1 MAEVDMK
8 RRAWVLPGLILILLA
23 IAACG
28 GAMSAQ
34 SAPAAEA
41 STASGGESITNNQE
55 AGVDEGGIVK
65 AVGDTLVV
73 LRRGRLFTIDV
84 GGNRLQP
91 ICMVNAYVSREHAA
105 SWYDELLVHERHVV
119 VIGYSYQYG
128 GTELGLFE
136 LDPQGC
142 VSHRGTYYLRSN
154 DYYSSRNYASRLVDG
169 KLVFYLPH
177 YLGGSNGSDPFA
189 NAAPPAILRFGT
201 DRDAWSPIVSR
212 DDVARASG
220 DVQNPTLHTLVV
232 CDLEASAF
240 ACHAHGIIGEFG
252 RTFYVSGRAVYVW
265 TQAPYGGAN
274 GDYPRAD
281 VFRLPLDGGA
291 IGATTAWGGPVD
303 QFSFKEDGDV
313 LNVLV
318 RNESGGDWMA
328 NPESS
333 RGDVSLAQIPIGSFT
348 DQRPVTWQDYT
359 ALPRPEREY
368 GAFQNRFVGD
378 YVLYGTGTSWGYA
391 QEGTLADLYAHPF
404 RQDGETARLRL
415 PHGVDRIEALGTDA
429 LVVGSDGDDLH
440 MSTVALGR
448 SPFVVDEFVRR
459 DAAQG
464 ELRSHGFFFLG
475 DPQSRGSGL
484 LALPIRGN
492 GAGYSWLTEG
502 SVELV
507 FLRTDRL
514 RLSGLGGLHARNDEV
529 DDQCVA
535 SCADWYGN
543 ARPIFYR
550 GRIFALLGYEIVEGR
565 IEEGRMEERRR
576 IHLIRNLSPG

>member
-1 MAEVDMK
+1 MGRGE
-8 RRAWVLPGLILILLA
+8 RLIPIFALIVMSSGG
-23 IAACG
+23 CG
-28 GAMSAQ
+28 GGMSAPSVATQ
-34 SAPAAEA
+34 E
-41 STASGGESITNNQE
+41 TATATAGGESITNNQE

-73 LRRGRLFTIDV
+73 LRRGRLFTVDV
-84 GGNRLQP
+84 GGDRLRP
-91 ICMVNAYVSREHAA
+91 ICMVNAYVNREDAA

-119 VIGYSYQYG
+119 VIGYSYRFG
-128 GTELGLFE
+128 GTELGLFD
-136 LDPQGC
+136 LDAQGC
-142 VSHRGTYYLRSN
+142 VSHRATYYLRSN
-154 DYYSSRNYASRLVDG
+154 DYYSSRNYASRLVGG

-177 YLGGSNGSDPFA
+177 YLGSAGVDGDPFA
-189 NAAPPAILRFGT
+189 QAAAPGMLQYG
-201 DRDAWSPIVSR
+201 DDEQAWSPIVAA
-212 DDVARASG
+212 DDVVRTGAA
-220 DVQNPTLHTLVV
+220 VQSPTLHTLVV
-232 CDLEASAF
+232 CDLESPRF

-265 TQAPYGGAN
+265 TQAAYGAAN

-291 IGATTAWGGPVD
+291 IGWTTAWGGPVD

-318 RNESGGDWMA
+318 RNESGGDWMG
-328 NPESS
+328 NPEASS
-333 RGDVSLAQIPIGSFT
+333 GDVSLAQIPIGSFT
-348 DQRPVTWQDYT
+348 DQRPVTWRDYT

-391 QEGTLADLYAHPF
+391 QEGTLSDLFAHPF
-404 RQDGETARLRL
+404 RQEGETARLRL

-429 LVVGSDGDDLH
+429 LVVGSDGSDLH

-475 DPQSRGSGL
+475 DAQSRGTGL
-484 LALPIRGN
+484 LALPVRSN
-492 GAGYSWLTEG
+492 GPGYSFLTEG

-507 FLRTDRL
+507 FLRADRL
-514 RLSGLGGLHARNDEV
+514 RLSGLGGLAARNDDV
-529 DDQCVA
+529 DDQCIA

-565 IEEGRMEERRR
+565 IDDGAMDELRRV
-576 IHLIRNLSPG
+576 HLIRSLSPGAR